1 MIIASAVEVILIVL
15 FIVIALFVLLIAA
28 VLKFAFR
35 FIAGQV
41 MVKAVDETFGN
52 NFLKSPDNMKKG
64 N

>member
-1 MIIASAVEVILIVL
+1 MIIASAIEVILIVL

-28 VLKFAFR
+28 VLKFAFG
-35 FIAGQV
+35 FIAAQV
-41 MVKAVDETFGN
+41 VVKAVDETFGN

>member
-1 MIIASAVEVILIVL
+1 MIIASALEVILIVL

-28 VLKFAFR
+28 VLKFAFG